1 MNVILFKLSHNILV
15 SKMEEMKKK
24 NQQTTTKIQS
34 KTNLKTEEKERVAD
48 ELTDQMKHYLLYVI
62 FILRNQV
69 KVPLVIMDGR
79 LGWPLFRTMWF

>member
-48 ELTDQMKHYLLYVI
+48 ELTDQMKHFLIYVI

-69 KVPLVIMDGR
+69 KATVFMDGR
-79 LGWPLFRTMWF
+79 LGCSVFRTMWF

>member
-48 ELTDQMKHYLLYVI
+48 ELTDQMKHFLIYVI
-62 FILRNQV
+62 FVLRNQV
-69 KVPLVIMDGR
+69 KPPVIMDGR
-79 LGWPLFRTMWF
+79 LGCSVFRTMWF

>member
-48 ELTDQMKHYLLYVI
+48 ELTDQMKHFLIYVI

-69 KVPLVIMDGR
+69 NAPVTMDGR
-79 LGWPLFRTMWF
+79 LGCSVFRTMWF

>member
-48 ELTDQMKHYLLYVI
+48 ELTDQMKLFLIYVI

-69 KVPLVIMDGR
+69 KAPVIMDGG
-79 LGWPLFRTMWF
+79 LGCSVFRTMWF